1 MAAIDYG
8 TMVFLNGRRIYANQL
23 YPDVMFADLKIVCY
37 KRNCEI
43 SLGDELVL
51 DLHGIYECKPG
62 STVFDFCG
70 HRISAHYNIGGKYMV
85 HVKEITP
92 GVQRLKASHNGMHLT
107 ILYGYGIDNNP
118 KVWHDLKVRYLGK
131 YRARIVDKAIAKAS
145 IPSLWRHAEWC
156 CGLKCEARTN
166 EKNQGESE

>member
-1 MAAIDYG
+1 MAEIDYG
-8 TMVFLNGRRIYANQL
+8 TMVFLNGRRIYENQL
-23 YPDVMFADLKIVCY
+23 YPEVMFADLKIVCY
-37 KRNCEI
+37 KHYCEI

-51 DLHGIYECKPG
+51 DLHGVYERKPG
-62 STVFDFCG
+62 STVFDFYR

-92 GVQRLKASHNGMHLT
+92 GVQKLKVSHNGMQLT

-118 KVWHDLKVRYLGK
+118 KVWNDIKVRYLGK
-131 YRARIVDKAIAKAS
+131 YRARIVDKAISKAS
-145 IPSLWRHAEWC
+145 MPSAWRHAEWC

>member
-8 TMVFLNGRRIYANQL
+8 VMVFLNGRRIYENQL
-23 YPDVMFADLKIVCY
+23 YPDVKFADLKIVCY
-37 KRNCEI
+37 KHYCEI
-43 SLGDELVL
+43 SLGDEILL
-51 DLHGIYECKPG
+51 DLHGVYERKPG
-62 STVFDFCG
+62 STVFDFYG

-92 GVQRLKASHNGMHLT
+92 CVQRLNVSHNGMYLT

-118 KVWHDLKVRYLGK
+118 KLWHDFKVRYLGK

-145 IPSLWRHAEWC
+145 IPSSWRHAN
-156 CGLKCEARTN
+156 GVVD
-166 EKNQGESE
+166 

>member
-8 TMVFLNGRRIYANQL
+8 TMVFLNGIRIYENQL
-23 YPDVMFADLKIVCY
+23 YPEVMFADLKVVCY
-37 KRNCEI
+37 KHYCEI

-51 DLHGIYECKPG
+51 DLHGVYERKPG
-62 STVFDFCG
+62 STVFDFYG

-92 GVQRLKASHNGMHLT
+92 GVQRLKVSHNGMHLT

-118 KVWHDLKVRYLGK
+118 KVWHDIKVRYLGR
-131 YRARIVDKAIAKAS
+131 YRARIVDKAISKAS
-145 IPSLWRHAEWC
+145 MPSARRH
-156 CGLKCEARTN
+156 KMV
-166 EKNQGESE
+166 